1 MFFMDENEIT
11 PPNERETAPDAAS
24 EPTTEPRTETEAVSP
39 VPARVIRRVPRP
51 RPVESTVPTEFLWLM
66 LPIAFA
72 LGLGTGWL
80 LWSGRLAPAVD
91 QSAGA
96 ATRYE
101 VAESGNPAIGPE
113 DAPVKII
120 EFSDYQCPFCKRW
133 YDDVK
138 ARLLA
143 DYEGQIRFVY
153 RDLPLSNIHPQA
165 QSAAEAA
172 NCAGEQKA
180 YWQYHD
186 ALFGAK
192 YGLGEAAYSKYAA
205 DLALNVNDFDI
216 CMLEHRYQK
225 EVNDDA
231 SVGVG
236 LGLTGTPTF
245 FVNGLKLVGAQP
257 YEVFKQIIDNEL
269 KTAAAKNQ

>member
-1 MFFMDENEIT
+1 MDENETT
-11 PPNERETAPDAAS
+11 PKNELETAPDAA
-24 EPTTEPRTETEAVSP
+24 TEPKTDPEAIAP
-39 VPARVIRRVPRP
+39 VVEALPAPARVIRRVARP
-51 RPVESTVPTEFLWLM
+51 RPVASTVSTEFLWLM

-80 LWSGRLAPAVD
+80 LWSGRLAPAANA

-101 VAESGNPAIGPE
+101 VAEAGNPAIGPE

-120 EFSDYQCPFCKRW
+120 EFSDYECPFCKRW

-138 ARLLA
+138 ARLLT
-143 DYEGQIRFVY
+143 DYEGRIRFVY

-172 NCAGEQKA
+172 NCAAEQKD
-180 YWQYHD
+180 YWEYHD
-186 ALFGAK
+186 ALFSGK
-192 YGLGEAAYSKYAA
+192 YGLGETAYSKYAA
-205 DLALNVNDFDI
+205 DLALNVNDFNL
-216 CMLEHRYQK
+216 CMLERRYQK

-231 SVGVG
+231 SVGIS

-257 YEVFKQIIDNEL
+257 YEVFQQVIDNEL
-269 KTAAAKNQ
+269 KIAAEKNQ